1 MFYKTIK
8 ILLINIFI
16 FFSLI
21 ITIELF
27 TFIFFNKSKLDCTY
41 LMCGQTLNY
50 KINNF
55 ENFQDYEVIYKRD
68 EYGFRD
74 RHKKLQDIDI
84 LAVGGST
91 TDQRW
96 SRNKDTWINQ
106 LEIKLKKHFNKDID
120 VVNGGIDGQ
129 STFGHLWNFNNW
141 YNKLDSFS
149 PKYIIF
155 YIGIN
160 EDLNLSPEKIKKNRI
175 RADAPLDTSNLNL
188 FIKIKKTLK
197 KNNGIVY
204 KGYNFI
210 NKVLLKNE
218 HYREV
223 YHSPERKKRNYQIP
237 EKSILT
243 NTNSEKNLLE
253 NLEKLYNYS
262 IKINATPIFVSQ
274 KTLRGNMIN
283 EQIFSINEFDYY
295 SYEKQVSNIIIDFC
309 ENKKIFCI
317 NANKQLNFLYSDSY
331 DLVHLTP
338 EGSKKLSKLLF
349 DHLKFELKF

>member
-8 ILLINIFI
+8 IFLINIFI

-21 ITIELF
+21 ITIEIFIL
-27 TFIFFNKSKLDCTY
+27 IFFNKSKLDCTY

-55 ENFQDYEVIYKRD
+55 ENFQDYEVTYKRD
-68 EYGFRD
+68 QYGFRN
-74 RHKKLQDIDI
+74 RHKKLKDIDI
-84 LAVGGST
+84 LVVGGST

-96 SRNKDTWINQ
+96 SSDEDTWINQ
-106 LEIKLKKHFNKDID
+106 LEMRLKKHFNKDID

-149 PKYIIF
+149 PKYILF

-160 EDLNLSPEKIKKNRI
+160 EDLNLSPNKIKKNRI
-175 RADAPLDTSNLNL
+175 RADAPLDTSKLNL

-197 KNNGIVY
+197 KNNGIIYNGY
-204 KGYNFI
+204 KFI

-223 YHSPERKKRNYQIP
+223 YHSPERKRRNYQIP

-243 NTNSEKNLLE
+243 NVNSERNLLE
-253 NLEKLYNYS
+253 NLEKLYNHS
-262 IKINATPIFVSQ
+262 IEINSTPIFVSQ
-274 KTLRGNMIN
+274 KTLRGKMIN
-283 EQIFSINEFDYY
+283 EQIFSIDKFDYY
-295 SYEKQVSNIIIDFC
+295 SYEKQVSNIIINFC
-309 ENKKIFCI
+309 KNKKIYCI
-317 NANKQLNFLYSDSY
+317 NANKKLNFLVDDTY

-338 EGSKKLSKLLF
+338 EGSKKVSKLFF
-349 DHLKFELKF
+349 DQLKFELEF

>member
-1 MFYKTIK
+1 M
-8 ILLINIFI
+8 
-16 FFSLI
+16 
-21 ITIELF
+21 
-27 TFIFFNKSKLDCTY
+27 
-41 LMCGQTLNY
+41 
-50 KINNF
+50 
-55 ENFQDYEVIYKRD
+55 V
-68 EYGFRD
+68 
-74 RHKKLQDIDI
+74 
-84 LAVGGST
+84 VGGST

-96 SRNKDTWINQ
+96 SKDKDTWINQ
-106 LEIKLKKHFNKDID
+106 LEIKLKKYFNKNID

-175 RADAPLDTSNLNL
+175 RADAPLDTSNLNF
-188 FIKIKKTLK
+188 FIKIKNTLK

-204 KGYNFI
+204 KGYRFI
-210 NKVLLKNE
+210 NEVLLKKE

-262 IKINATPIFVSQ
+262 LKISATPIFVSQ
-274 KTLRGNMIN
+274 KTLKGKIIN
-283 EQIFSINEFDYY
+283 EQIFSIDEFDYY
-295 SYEKQVSNIIIDFC
+295 SYEKKVSNIIIDFC
-309 ENKKIFCI
+309 EKKKIFCI
-317 NANKQLNFLYSDSY
+317 NANKKLNFLYEDTY

-338 EGSKKLSKLLF
+338 EGSKKVSKLLF
-349 DHLKFELKF
+349 NELKLKLKF